1 MRDRLELLR
10 RLLAKNG
17 SLWITIDDTEVH
29 YLKVLCDE
37 IFGRD
42 NFVANAVWQKK
53 YTVANDAK
61 WLADNHDHVL
71 IYTLDKES
79 WRPYPLP
86 RTEEMNDRY
95 RNPDGH
101 PKGVWKATPLNAK
114 RSGSVKEQAFSFTF
128 KNGRTWVPPSGTS
141 PRFPAATLR
150 ELDLNNEIWFGTDG
164 TAAPSRKTFLSD
176 LKIAAPPSPTVWLH
190 SDAGHNHEARSE
202 SKIFNSA
209 SPFATPKPERLL
221 HRILSLATVPGDLVL
236 DSFAGSGTTGAVAHK
251 MGRRWIM
258 IELGEHIHSHI
269 IPRMKKVIDGTDPGG
284 VTEAAGWRGGG
295 GFRYF
300 KLAPSLLT
308 LDRFG
313 NHVISEQYNAAMLA
327 EAMCKLMGFTYSPS
341 EDLYWQQGRSTET
354 DFLYTTTQTLSRQ
367 QLEALSEEVGPDRSL
382 LICCAAYRAKPI
394 DFPNLTLRKIP
405 MAVLAR
411 CEWGKDDYSLN
422 VANLGAAPEEL
433 PEAAHAD
440 RPPASPA
447 EARKRKAAKVEE
459 RGLFDEEADGEE
471 PLRAASLGSIKEQ
484 SPMAA
489 PRPRAFKEQSLRS
502 ISSNGTKVEVNM
514 LKSIPPKSKP
524 VKVST
529 LKSIPPKVKPAKV
542 PTLKSIPPKGKP
554 VKAPTLKSISSKGQR
569 ASVPTLKSIPQKG
582 KPVKVPTLKS
592 ISPKRVQVKPRALKE
607 NSRGEVHD

>member
-1 MRDRLELLR
+1 VEVGTNDGAKKA
-10 RLLAKNG
+10 LLA
-17 SLWITIDDTEVH
+17 LLEQPDV
-29 YLKVLCDE
+29 
-37 IFGRD
+37 FD
-42 NFVANAVWQKK
+42 N
-53 YTVANDAK
+53 
-61 WLADNHDHVL
+61 
-71 IYTLDKES
+71 
-79 WRPYPLP
+79 
-86 RTEEMNDRY
+86 
-95 RNPDGH
+95 
-101 PKGVWKATPLNAK
+101 
-114 RSGSVKEQAFSFTF
+114 
-128 KNGRTWVPPSGTS
+128 
-141 PRFPAATLR
+141 
-150 ELDLNNEIWFGTDG
+150 
-164 TAAPSRKTFLSD
+164 
-176 LKIAAPPSPTVWLH
+176 
-190 SDAGHNHEARSE
+190 
-202 SKIFNSA
+202 
-209 SPFATPKPERLL
+209 PKPEGLVSRV
-221 HRILSLATVPGDLVL
+221 LSIATNPGELVL
-236 DSFAGSGTTGAVAHK
+236 DSFGGSGTTGAVAHK
-251 MGRRWIM
+251 MRRRWIM
-258 IELGEHIHSHI
+258 IELGEHIHTHI
-269 IPRMKKVIDGTDPGG
+269 IPRMKKVIDGTDSGG
-284 VTEAAGWRGGG
+284 VTEAAGWKGGG

-327 EAMCKLMGFTYSPS
+327 EAMCKLMGFAYAPS

-367 QLEALSEEVGPDRSL
+367 QLEALSEEVGPERSL
-382 LICCAAYRAKPI
+382 LICCAAYRAKAI

-405 MAVLAR
+405 MAVLTR

-422 VANLGAAPEEL
+422 VANLPKAPEEETDPL

-459 RGLFDEEADGEE
+459 RGLFDEEPDGEG

-569 ASVPTLKSIPQKG
+569 ASVPTLKSIPPKG

-592 ISPKRVQVKPRALKE
+592 ISPKRVPVKPRALKE
-607 NSRGEVHD
+607 NGRGEVHG

>member
-1 MRDRLELLR
+1 
-10 RLLAKNG
+10 
-17 SLWITIDDTEVH
+17 
-29 YLKVLCDE
+29 
-37 IFGRD
+37 
-42 NFVANAVWQKK
+42 
-53 YTVANDAK
+53 
-61 WLADNHDHVL
+61 
-71 IYTLDKES
+71 
-79 WRPYPLP
+79 
-86 RTEEMNDRY
+86 
-95 RNPDGH
+95 
-101 PKGVWKATPLNAK
+101 
-114 RSGSVKEQAFSFTF
+114 
-128 KNGRTWVPPSGTS
+128 
-141 PRFPAATLR
+141 
-150 ELDLNNEIWFGTDG
+150 
-164 TAAPSRKTFLSD
+164 
-176 LKIAAPPSPTVWLH
+176 
-190 SDAGHNHEARSE
+190 
-202 SKIFNSA
+202 
-209 SPFATPKPERLL
+209 
-221 HRILSLATVPGDLVL
+221 
-236 DSFAGSGTTGAVAHK
+236 
-251 MGRRWIM
+251 
-258 IELGEHIHSHI
+258 
-269 IPRMKKVIDGTDPGG
+269 
-284 VTEAAGWRGGG
+284 
-295 GFRYF
+295 
-300 KLAPSLLT
+300 LLT

-459 RGLFDEEADGEE
+459 RGLFDEEPDGEE

-529 LKSIPPKVKPAKV
+529 LKSIPPK
-542 PTLKSIPPKGKP
+542 
-554 VKAPTLKSISSKGQR
+554 GQR
-569 ASVPTLKSIPQKG
+569 ASVPTLKSIPPKG

-592 ISPKRVQVKPRALKE
+592 ISPKRVPVKPRALKE
-607 NSRGEVHD
+607 NGRGEVHG